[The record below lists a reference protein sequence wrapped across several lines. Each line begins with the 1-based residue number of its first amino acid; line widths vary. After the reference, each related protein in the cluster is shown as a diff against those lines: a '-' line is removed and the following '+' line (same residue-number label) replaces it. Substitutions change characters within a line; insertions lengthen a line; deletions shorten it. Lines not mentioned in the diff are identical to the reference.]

1 MRLNSLAPKSFRR
14 DLFRN
19 ARPNSH
25 PFLRSATPSLIAT
38 NYYVPASVR
47 LYAQNP
53 PGGTADG
60 GGIPGFRFP
69 MQQQYSKGDALKEF
83 VRDKRSLGDHLD

>member
-1 MRLNSLAPKSFRR
+1 MRLNSLAPRSFRR

-19 ARPNSH
+19 APPTYH
-25 PFLRSATPSLIAT
+25 PFLRAAPPSLIPT
-38 NYYVPASVR
+38 NYYVPAGVR
-47 LYAQNP
+47 HYAQNP
-53 PGGTADG
+53 PGGTGGG

-83 VRDKRSLGDHLD
+83 VRA